1 MELEGSE
8 NKLLSMFDLLTADVL
23 HGYVRHD
30 NFRILVPMPYIS
42 NMTSLGSQL
51 SIEYQERLQDVGEV
65 LKRRVKELDKTIE
78 SLTQNYSEGDS
89 EIFLLF
95 TESLLLEIE
104 QPGFLTFLKKHIT
117 TTNKGG

>member
-8 NKLLSMFDLLTADVL
+8 NTLLSMFDLLTADVL

-30 NFRILVPMPYIS
+30 NFRILFPMPYIS
-42 NMTSLGSQL
+42 NMTSLISQL

-95 TESLLLEIE
+95 TEALLLEIE
-104 QPGFLTFLKKHIT
+104 QPGFLAYVKKKMNNT
-117 TTNKGG
+117 SKRG